1 MKTIIGSGIAGM
13 LAALTFRKATILE
26 RNAEPSVH
34 RAVLRFRSDVVSQYT
49 GIPFR
54 KIKVRKGIWMEKG
67 FVQPSIMTS
76 NLYSKKVL
84 GVIEPDRSI
93 NNINTEERFVAPEDF
108 IEQLYERVKDRVELN
123 YDVRSLDGLGS
134 ICNTAPL
141 NIIAKLVG
149 ERPPE
154 EFNYAPITVDRYRIK
169 NCDAY
174 QTIYYPDPDIN
185 AYRASI
191 TGDMLIIEK
200 TPDGMN
206 DLGQILKSFG
216 LDDADV
222 SELKL
227 NHVQRYGKIQP
238 LKNNAWRLAFLGSLT
253 MKHNLWSLGRFA
265 TWRNI
270 LLDDLIKD
278 IDFIRSNQ
286 TTDTYNILRAMT
298 K

>member
-26 RNAEPSVH
+26 RSAEPSIH
-34 RAVLRFRSDVVSQYT
+34 RAVLRFRSDTVSQYT
-49 GIPFR
+49 GIPF
-54 KIKVRKGIWMEKG
+54 KKVKVRKGIWMEKE
-67 FVQPSIMTS
+67 FVLPSIQTS

-93 NNINTEERFVAPEDF
+93 NNLNTEERYVAPEDF
-108 IEQLYERVKDRVELN
+108 IEQLYERVKDRVQLN
-123 YDVRSLDGLGS
+123 YEVNTLDGLGAV
-134 ICNTAPL
+134 CNTAPL
-141 NIIAKLVG
+141 NIMAKLVK
-149 ERPPE
+149 EQPPE
-154 EFNYAPITVDRYRIK
+154 DFNYAPITVDRYRIK

-174 QTIYYPDPDIN
+174 QTIYYPDPEIN

-191 TGDMLIIEK
+191 TGDMLIVEK
-200 TPDGMN
+200 SPDGYN

-216 LDDADV
+216 LADSDV
-222 SELKL
+222 TELKL

-253 MKHNLWSLGRFA
+253 MKHNVFSLGRFA

-270 LLDDLIKD
+270 LLDDLVKD
-278 IDFIRSNQ
+278 IEFIKSNQ
-286 TTDTYNILRAMT
+286 GADAYNILRAMS